1 MELERCRDYGIKPL
15 ILRQEPLTDV
25 GSTSGVSAMI
35 ATMAEERVEHYKDN
49 AELKSLIQKYLR
61 S

>member
-1 MELERCRDYGIKPL
+1 
-15 ILRQEPLTDV
+15 
-25 GSTSGVSAMI
+25 MI